1 MCHFL
6 ILLVIFL
13 VLLLGCTEGNVRLVD
28 YDTQSYGGL
37 QGLVEVCRN
46 DTWGYVCGINWDV
59 QDLMVV
65 CRELGQ
71 PIIGNCLCV
80 IKLNQKPLFGRY
92 MSNL

>member
-6 ILLVIFL
+6 ILHVIFL
-13 VLLLGCTEGNVRLVD
+13 MLLLGCTEGNVRLVD
-28 YDTQSYGGL
+28 YGTQSYGGL

-59 QDLMVV
+59 QDAMVV

-71 PIIGNCLCV
+71 PIIGIV
-80 IKLNQKPLFGRY
+80 Y
-92 MSNL
+92 V